1 MPKFVETPK
10 EDPEAQAETIATW
23 EEKFS
28 VYQSLSEECIRA
40 LPFQDF
46 CETEFRGSQ
55 EGLQGIHIRTMN

>member
-28 VYQSLSEECIRA
+28 VYQSLSEECRRA
-40 LPFQDF
+40 LP
-46 CETEFRGSQ
+46 
-55 EGLQGIHIRTMN
+55 L